1 MDRVVDSRRSRLHRS
16 GAAFAAALVEWN
28 HARHAEETRAPLS
41 LGVVTTRTF
50 CRSESE
56 ILNGESPAS
65 SGAER
70 TSPGEAPF
78 FQHPETHTVA
88 FSAPAAERWDE
99 RRFVFVEP
107 TWHVIATVAADTFEV
122 LSASVVEADEAGE
135 RELSGDELA
144 DALERLDDSIC
155 KAAMAAR
162 GES

>member
-1 MDRVVDSRRSRLHRS
+1 MERVTESRRSRLHRR

-28 HARHAEETRAPLS
+28 HTRHAEETRAPLE

-78 FQHPETHTVA
+78 FQHPGTLTVA
-88 FSAPAAERWDE
+88 FSAPGPERWDE
-99 RRFVFVEP
+99 YRLEYVEP
-107 TWHVIATVAADTFEV
+107 TWHVIATVAADTFMV
-122 LSASVVEADEAGE
+122 IYASVVESDEDGARVLEGE
-135 RELSGDELA
+135 GLA
-144 DALERLDDSIC
+144 DALERLDDRIC
-155 KAAMAAR
+155 KAAKAAQ